1 MNIRTRFAPS
11 PTGFLHIGGLRTA
24 LCSYAFAKSPAS
36 AEASAGEQGKFILRI
51 EDTDQDRVVPGAAE
65 KIYKLLRLFG
75 LNWDE
80 GPEVGGPHAPYIQ
93 SERVKMGIYQ
103 KYAQKLI
110 ADGHAYY
117 CFCPPKT
124 EKEIKADQEKK
135 IIQLRDPCRN
145 LSKEE
150 VERRLN
156 AGQKAGI
163 RLRVPEGERVS
174 FFDFVV
180 KKEIVWE
187 TKDID
192 EVMLLKS
199 DGFPTYHLAVTVD
212 DAEMQIS
219 HVLRGHDWL
228 PSTPVHL
235 LLFKYLGFP
244 VPKIGHLTDILDPEG
259 GKLSKRKG
267 SVSCEEML
275 SEGYLPEAILNFIM
289 LLGWAP
295 KDNRE
300 IFSLPEFVENFQ
312 KGSLQIANPIFNR
325 KKLDWFNGYYI
336 RQKSDSELRSVIAGF
351 SLRQKKSV
359 IAGFSLR
366 QNRVNEDILAKA
378 IPLVKDRIVK
388 LSDFSSLAS
397 FLWQRPKVDLSLF
410 GGLPYKDHLSEAISS
425 LSKLSSWTNETI
437 QTSLTSLI
445 SQKGWKTGDFF
456 MSFRIALSG
465 SKFTPPITESAAILG
480 KEETLLRLENVL
492 KV

>member
-24 LCSYAFAKSPAS
+24 LYSYAFAKSQN
-36 AEASAGEQGKFILRI
+36 GTFILRI

-244 VPKIGHLTDILDPEG
+244 VPEIGHLTDILDPEG

-300 IFSLPEFVENFQ
+300 IFSLAEFVENFP
-312 KGSLQIANPIFNR
+312 KGSLQTSNPVFNR

-336 RQKSDSELRSVIAGF
+336 RQLSVDELSSKFKIQNSKFKLLDPEKQIKIA
-351 SLRQKKSV
+351 
-359 IAGFSLR
+359 
-366 QNRVNEDILAKA
+366 E
-378 IPLVKDRIVK
+378 LVRDRITK
-388 LSDFSSLAS
+388 LSDLDSLAG

-410 GGLPYKDHLSEAISS
+410 GDLPYKDHLSEAISS

-465 SKFTPPITESAAILG
+465 SKFTPPITDSAAILG

>member
-24 LCSYAFAKSPAS
+24 LYSYAFAKSQN
-36 AEASAGEQGKFILRI
+36 GTFILRI

-80 GPEVGGPHAPYIQ
+80 GPEVGGPYAPYIQ

-300 IFSLPEFVENFQ
+300 IFSLAEFVENFP
-312 KGSLQIANPIFNR
+312 KGSLQTSNPVFNR

-336 RQKSDSELRSVIAGF
+336 RQLSVDELSSKFKIQSSKFKLLDPEKQIKIA
-351 SLRQKKSV
+351 
-359 IAGFSLR
+359 
-366 QNRVNEDILAKA
+366 E
-378 IPLVKDRIVK
+378 LVRDRITK
-388 LSDFSSLAS
+388 LSDLDSLAG

-410 GGLPYKDHLSEAISS
+410 GSLPYKDHLSEAISS

-437 QTSLTSLI
+437 QTSLISLI

-465 SKFTPPITESAAILG
+465 SRFTPPITDCAEILG
-480 KEETLLRLENVL
+480 KEETLSRLKSL
-492 KV
+492 IDQ